1 METVAAAEN
10 LTIEMTPDSWRLYV
24 DDLHGAH
31 ELLDAVPDGRLRYS
45 EAFADSRRL
54 PASGTLANANV
65 EHILLGW
72 SPSDEAWHLGLLLAP
87 QLASLR
93 DSRWCELAHWPDPDQ
108 GAFRELA
115 ENSGLA
121 LASVAGRPFR
131 LIEPEAPATIAAE
144 RELIFEEEP
153 PAPAEIPLPRLPL
166 DFSGDWSLETGTTG
180 MLQLVRNPRVARASF
195 RRSLWYAFWAAV
207 FVFLLVASHLS
218 GIAPPGQPW
227 IPPLALLSALAL
239 LALVVRNQLRFHNS
253 PDLYIFDSYQMQIR
267 ARHGMRVLWS
277 KRVAQIQSL
286 YVSEVRQKRRRGGA
300 PAYAELNLHLSTG
313 QFQYLVPSRQ
323 LRLLARESMT
333 LETGVSELH
342 SWHCNSNAQAVA
354 LYVGKA
360 LELPVWLDRRDS

>member
-45 EAFADSRRL
+45 QAFADSRRL
-54 PASGTLANANV
+54 PAGGTLANANV

-87 QLASLR
+87 QLAGLR

-108 GAFRELA
+108 SAFRELA

-131 LIEPEAPATIAAE
+131 LIEPEAPAPVAVE
-144 RELIFEEEP
+144 REPLFEEET

-166 DFSGDWSLETGTTG
+166 EFSGDWSLETGTTG
-180 MLQLVRNPRVARASF
+180 MLQLVRNPRVARAAL
-195 RRSLWYAFWAAV
+195 RRSLWYAFWTAV
-207 FVFLLVASHLS
+207 YVTLLVASHFS

-239 LALVVRNQLRFHNS
+239 LALIARNQRRFRNS

-267 ARHGMRVLWS
+267 ARRGSRVLWS

-286 YVSEVRQKRRRGGA
+286 YVTEVRKKRRGGA
-300 PAYAELNLHLSTG
+300 PVYAELNLHLSNG
-313 QFQYLVPSRQ
+313 RFEHLMQSRQ
-323 LRLLARESMT
+323 LRLLTRDSMT
-333 LETGVSELH
+333 QESGVSELR
-342 SWHCNSNAQAVA
+342 SWLCNSNAQAVA
-354 LYVGKA
+354 LYLGQA
-360 LELPVWLDRRDS
+360 LELPVWLDRRDN

>member
-1 METVAAAEN
+1 MDSVAAADN
-10 LTIEMTPDSWRLYV
+10 LTIEMTPKSWRLYV

-31 ELLDAVPDGRLRYS
+31 ELLDAVPDGRLSYS
-45 EAFADSRRL
+45 PAFADSRRL
-54 PASGTLANANV
+54 PAGGTLANAHV

-72 SPSDEAWHLGLLLAP
+72 SANDEAWHLGLLLAP

-108 GAFRELA
+108 SAFRELA

-121 LASVAGRPFR
+121 LASVAGRPFQ
-131 LIEPEAPATIAAE
+131 LVEPEAPATVAPVQE
-144 RELIFEEEP
+144 PLFEVETP
-153 PAPAEIPLPRLPL
+153 SPAEVPLPRLPL
-166 DFSGDWSLETGTTG
+166 DFSADWSLETGTTG
-180 MLQLVRNPRVARASF
+180 MLQLVRNPRVARASI

-207 FVFLLVASHLS
+207 FVFLIVASHFS

-227 IPPLALLSALAL
+227 IPPLAVLSTLVLLVLII
-239 LALVVRNQLRFHNS
+239 RNQMRFRNS

-277 KRVAQIQSL
+277 RRIEQLQSL
-286 YVSEVRQKRRRGGA
+286 YVTELRQKRRGAGA
-300 PAYAELNLHLSTG
+300 PTHAELNLHLSNG
-313 QFQYLVPSRQ
+313 RFQFLLHSRQ
-323 LRLLARESMT
+323 LRLLARET
-333 LETGVSELH
+333 IALEPGVSELH

-354 LYVGKA
+354 LYLAQA

>member
-45 EAFADSRRL
+45 EAFAASRRL

-72 SPSDEAWHLGLLLAP
+72 SPTDEAWHLGLLLAP

-108 GAFRELA
+108 GTFRELA

-131 LIEPEAPATIAAE
+131 LLEPEAPAAIAAE
-144 RELIFEEEP
+144 REPIFEEESP
-153 PAPAEIPLPRLPL
+153 PPAEIPLPRLPL
-166 DFSGDWSLETGTTG
+166 EFSGDWSLETGTTG
-180 MLQLVRNPRVARASF
+180 MLQLVRKPHVARAAF

-207 FVFLLVASHLS
+207 FVFLLVASHFS

-239 LALVVRNQLRFHNS
+239 LALVLRNQLRFHNS

-277 KRVAQIQSL
+277 KRVAQIQLL
-286 YVSEVRQKRRRGGA
+286 YVSEVRQKRRRGSA

-313 QFQYLVPSRQ
+313 QFQFLVPSRQ
-323 LRLLARESMT
+323 LRLLARESMA
-333 LETGVSELH
+333 LETGVSELR

-354 LYVGKA
+354 LYVGQA